1 MSALTCGQ
9 VRDLAPELALGVLTG
24 AERAEAV
31 AHVNECARCRSLL
44 ADLSGAAEALPLLV
58 REAEPPR
65 GFERNVLGA
74 MSGEHSRWARFR
86 RAGALAVTA
95 AAACI
100 VTLVLVRVVDNS
112 RDSDP
117 VAGPPANADVQAA
130 PMIGARDEVVGQMF
144 VTDDDHP
151 WAYLF
156 VDYEMMQSGTYAVRI
171 KTADGSDRAEM
182 QVTDGGGYWAGGVPA
197 PDDVRIALVGADGI
211 VVCKGTLA

>member
-44 ADLSGAAEALPLLV
+44 TDLSGVADALTLLV
-58 REAEPPR
+58 PEAEPPR

-74 MSGEHSRWARFR
+74 MSGERSRWARFR
-86 RAGALAVTA
+86 RVGALAVTA

-100 VTLVLVRVVDNS
+100 VTLVLVRVVDS
-112 RDSDP
+112 ARDSDP
-117 VAGPPANADVQAA
+117 EASAPVNADVQTA
-130 PMIGARDEVVGQMF
+130 PMVGAGDEVVGQAF
-144 VTDDDHP
+144 VTDGDHP

-156 VDYEMMQSGTYAVRI
+156 VQYGVMPSGTYAVRV
-171 KTADGSDRAEM
+171 KTAGGSDRSEM
-182 QVTDGGGYWAGGVPA
+182 QVTDGEGYWAGVVPA
-197 PDDVRIALVGADGI
+197 PDDVRIALVAPDGN
-211 VVCKGTLA
+211 VVCKGALA